1 MEQNNLVVHAA
12 ALGEEFL
19 MEKNYK
25 SSESLMCLLLLSY
38 QVVLVNFI
46 LICHTFM

>member
-19 MEKNYK
+19 IEKNK

-38 QVVLVNFI
+38 QVLLVNFI